1 MFKSRLSPNPIENV
15 LKLLVIFI
23 GIEYQLS
30 LIESF
35 SLVVQLLITH
45 LCAIEKFQPYKY
57 FQGDLLFE
65 VYLSD
70 VFENA

>member
-15 LKLLVIFI
+15 LKLLVVFI

-35 SLVVQLLITH
+35 SLVVQLQVNHSFVCYRKISTL
-45 LCAIEKFQPYKY
+45 Q
-57 FQGDLLFE
+57 
-65 VYLSD
+65 
-70 VFENA
+70 VFSGRSSV